1 LKGLADEFWIITK
14 ETVTAWINDNAP
26 SMGAAIAYYTLF
38 SIAPLL
44 IIATAIAGLFFGEE
58 AARGEIFER
67 IRGVLGQ
74 EAALAIQGLVKSAS
88 APAESFFALL
98 TGIVAMMIGATA
110 VFAELQSAMDR
121 IWHLPVDEQASG
133 ILGTIRARLL
143 PLGMVLA
150 VACLLL
156 LSLMVSAAISALGA
170 LWSVMFGGWELVLQI
185 VNIIVSVVLMTGI
198 FAMIYRFL
206 PRVNVSWGDVWMGAA
221 ITALLIVV
229 GNFFIGLY
237 IGKSGVASSF
247 GAAGAFVA
255 LLVWVYY
262 SAQVFLLGA
271 EFTRIHSHRF
281 TARRLE
287 TASTN
292 SQRPNGLCG

>member
-1 LKGLADEFWIITK
+1 LKGLAGEVWKITR
-14 ETVTAWINDNAP
+14 ETVSAWINDNAP

-88 APAESFFALL
+88 APAKSFFALL

-121 IWHLPVDEQASG
+121 IWRLPVDEQASG
-133 ILGTIRARLL
+133 ILGTIRSRLL

-150 VACLLL
+150 VAFLLL

-170 LWSVMFGGWELVLQI
+170 LWSAMFGSWELVLQI
-185 VNIIVSVVLMTGI
+185 VNIIVSVALMTGI

-206 PRVNVSWGDVWMGAA
+206 PRVNVS
-221 ITALLIVV
+221 
-229 GNFFIGLY
+229 
-237 IGKSGVASSF
+237 
-247 GAAGAFVA
+247 
-255 LLVWVYY
+255 
-262 SAQVFLLGA
+262 
-271 EFTRIHSHRF
+271 
-281 TARRLE
+281 
-287 TASTN
+287 
-292 SQRPNGLCG
+292 